1 MVRFA
6 RVRDSE
12 RAAAAAT
19 TKVQGTHVTVQLLH
33 SLRLSSRRRLLNL
46 APISRKRCCACR
58 CRRATPSRR
67 SSVSMSS
74 LGGGRQ
80 RRVSAARVSYVVRV
94 PFIKPFFEFG
104 AAWIESGVPFP
115 FPFSSPLPSPMSRRS
130 PAHCG
135 FCDRLLNEPPF
146 RRCGRCRSTLYC
158 DRCTYM
164 PSEHKLSLGSNYPH
178 ALTHAPVLSPP
189 PPPLCLPTAC
199 QRHAW
204 KLHKASC
211 QQADPLLT
219 AGGPDSYTS
228 ERAFEQF
235 IRKSQ
240 VNLRRLGASV
250 FCAGQASLKNFFD
263 EVSSRCGCALQQY
276 ASTVAMVTS

>member
-1 MVRFA
+1 M
-6 RVRDSE
+6 RVNHQPFSE
-12 RAAAAAT
+12 DGF
-19 TKVQGTHVTVQLLH
+19 V
-33 SLRLSSRRRLLNL
+33 
-46 APISRKRCCACR
+46 
-58 CRRATPSRR
+58 
-67 SSVSMSS
+67 
-74 LGGGRQ
+74 
-80 RRVSAARVSYVVRV
+80 
-94 PFIKPFFEFG
+94 
-104 AAWIESGVPFP
+104 WIESGVALP
-115 FPFSSPLPSPMSRRS
+115 FPFSSPTLSPMSRRS

-164 PSEHKLSLGSNYPH
+164 PQRVQNYLLEATIRTHSL
-178 ALTHAPVLSPP
+178 VLSPP
-189 PPPLCLPTAC
+189 PSPLRLHTAC